1 MKWLLKIKR
10 RGISKRL
17 FAYFDQNVVMWPKLD
32 KYSSWTI
39 GHKRRI
45 EKSPKIVNKI
55 SKDFGKVVVQS
66 MWRQWHVTNKKHFRR
81 LLNSFILVYTE
92 LMKRASS

>member
-32 KYSSWTI
+32 KNHVI
-39 GHKRRI
+39 QAELAKRG
-45 EKSPKIVNKI
+45 EFKNLQK
-55 SKDFGKVVVQS
+55 
-66 MWRQWHVTNKKHFRR
+66 
-81 LLNSFILVYTE
+81 L
-92 LMKRASS
+92 